1 MTTSRP
7 RRIPP
12 RGEKMVDKSDR
23 YYLDPDNVRKVEL
36 LHEPPSRE
44 RVRVTI
50 EYRTGELRLLTVHK
64 SVLEDVLEDVYS
76 AESET

>member
-1 MTTSRP
+1 VTSTEAAS
-7 RRIPP
+7 RR
-12 RGEKMVDKSDR
+12 RRERMVDKSDMF
-23 YYLDPDNVRKVEL
+23 YLDPDQVRKVEI

-50 EYRTGELRLLTVHK
+50 EYRNGELRLLTVHK

>member
-1 MTTSRP
+1 VRSTEAASR
-7 RRIPP
+7 RR
-12 RGEKMVDKSDR
+12 RERMVDKSDMF
-23 YYLDPDNVRKVEL
+23 YLDPDQVRKVEI

>member
-1 MTTSRP
+1 VRSTEAASR
-7 RRIPP
+7 RR
-12 RGEKMVDKSDR
+12 RKRMVDKSDR
-23 YYLDPDNVRKVEL
+23 FYLDPDQVRKVEL

-50 EYRTGELRLLTVHK
+50 EYMTGEVRVLTVHK

-76 AESET
+76 AENET